1 MNVFASS
8 EKPPVLL
15 IADDDP
21 AVVRLLADRCS
32 SMGFDVEVASN
43 GIEALTRGCQ
53 GGLDTLIIDIHM
65 PELDGLAVCACLS
78 EAPRR
83 PPNMIVAT
91 GSRDARTI
99 EKCDAIGA
107 IYLCK
112 GANYWE
118 NLQTA
123 LTEIYPAKA
132 DFIRGFGLA
141 TTRATM
147 PARSRVLLVDEETGL
162 ANGLRVELD
171 AFGMDT
177 SYAVDAAQAYRVA
190 CREAPVAV
198 VCNDLPHEDVVHLL
212 KRLRTTPATR
222 NIPFI
227 VLSGAQLH
235 PADEESLKR
244 EIGGAQGVNR
254 ILSQGSTGELL
265 ETLQA
270 FCGFH
275 QEC

>member
-1 MNVFASS
+1 MKVFEPS
-8 EKPPVLL
+8 EKAPVIL

-32 SMGFDVEVASN
+32 LMGFDVEVASN
-43 GIEALTRGCQ
+43 GIQALTRGCQ

-78 EAPRR
+78 EAARR

-91 GSRDARTI
+91 GSRDAQTI

-107 IYLCK
+107 IYICK

-123 LTEIYPAKA
+123 LTEIYPANA
-132 DFIRGFGLA
+132 DCIREFGLA
-141 TTRATM
+141 ATRAAM
-147 PARSRVLLVDEETGL
+147 PARSRVLLVDDDTGL
-162 ANGLRVELD
+162 ARDLRVELD
-171 AFGMDT
+171 KLGMDT

-190 CREAPVAV
+190 CREEPVAI
-198 VCNDLPHEDVVHLL
+198 VCNDLPNGDVVDLL
-212 KRLRTTPATR
+212 ARLRTATATR
-222 NIPFI
+222 DIPFI
-227 VLSGAQLH
+227 VLT
-235 PADEESLKR
+235 DEPLDAIDEQSLTR
-244 EIGGAQGVNR
+244 EIGGAPGVTR
-254 ILSQGSTGELL
+254 ILSKSSAGELV
-265 ETLQA
+265 ETLQK